1 MDLLKKLNEEE
12 GTTII
17 QVTHN
22 ENWAKYGS
30 RIIHLLDG
38 WIKQEEMVENE

>member
-1 MDLLKKLNEEE
+1 MGMLKELHEE

-17 QVTHN
+17 QVTHSEKN
-22 ENWAKYGS
+22 ARYAR

-38 WIKQEEMVENE
+38 WVEREEVVER